1 MINTLN
7 NEAAAELMQLV
18 QIVAMKTDEVLVEM
32 KTDEGVARAVPGGR

>member
-18 QIVAMKTDEVLVEM
+18 QIVEMKTDEVLVLIPSGKREVR
-32 KTDEGVARAVPGGR
+32 KV